1 MDHSSRY
8 LIHRPVTAYR
18 QNIFSSLL
26 YGLPS
31 QLAGMAAYSVKEMF
45 NEQFF
50 FEQIPSII
58 LGILRFDPTPDIGFM
73 IACTFISRS
82 LILTSSFL
90 FERTKIMLL

>member
-26 YGLPS
+26 YGFNS
-31 QLAGMAAYSVKEMF
+31 LAWPAYSVKEMF

>member
-1 MDHSSRY
+1 
-8 LIHRPVTAYR
+8 
-18 QNIFSSLL
+18 
-26 YGLPS
+26 
-31 QLAGMAAYSVKEMF
+31 MF

>member
-1 MDHSSRY
+1 
-8 LIHRPVTAYR
+8 
-18 QNIFSSLL
+18 
-26 YGLPS
+26 
-31 QLAGMAAYSVKEMF
+31 MF

-73 IACTFISRS
+73 IACTFYIPFAHPHFFF
-82 LILTSSFL
+82 FL

>member
-31 QLAGMAAYSVKEMF
+31 QLAAMACILCKKEMF

-82 LILTSSFL
+82 LILTSSFFYL
-90 FERTKIMLL
+90 RGQK